1 MNETTDSN
9 RETADG
15 WLGQLNPRQREAVKY
30 GDGPL
35 LIIAGAGTGK
45 TRTLAYRVAW
55 LIRQGVPAD
64 RILLLTFT
72 RRAAQEM
79 LARAHSLT
87 RESTFKVWGGT
98 FHAVANRLLRVY
110 GSAVGLESGYT
121 VADEG
126 DSADLLGMIRVEL
139 GYNSKDKRFPRK
151 RTIRSIY
158 SRVVN
163 SREPLADVL
172 QQEYPWCAEAEKGLR
187 DIFRQYSQ
195 RKKERLVLDYDDLL
209 IFWKHVLDVPRA
221 RTQMAAQFDH
231 VLVDEYQDTNVIQAE
246 ILQGLRHENH
256 NITVVGDDAQS
267 IYRFRGAT
275 VQNIMQF
282 PEQFPGTKIVTL
294 EENYRSVQPILA
306 VANKV
311 MEQAQFKYTKNLW
324 SDRKSRQQPVLT
336 TCIDET
342 EQSQLVC
349 DEVLKHLEQGI
360 PLQQQAVLF
369 RAGHHSDALE
379 IELARRSIP
388 FHKYGGLKFVEAAH
402 VKDLLALLR
411 IIENPRD
418 DISWFRVFE
427 MLDGIGPKTARRIVN
442 HLREARS
449 GVESLR
455 EYKVPAAAV
464 ETFAELVEVL
474 TVIHRGGEKLPVAAQ
489 IERLRRYYEP
499 LLGRLYDNPVPR
511 ARDLEQLESISRRYK
526 TRQSFI
532 TDLTLDPPR
541 STAELAGPPHKDDDW
556 LVLSTMHS
564 AKGCEW
570 KAVYVIHAADGM
582 IPSDMST
589 GKDEEIEEERRLFY
603 VAVTRARDRLHVLF
617 PLRYYHR
624 KFRMGDAHIYA
635 QLTRFIPSSVAALF
649 RQQVV
654 RHGLVEPAPVDPD
667 VDLDVRSR
675 IDRLWD
681 G

>member
-1 MNETTDSN
+1 MAPPEDPCGKDDETGED
-9 RETADG
+9 DCPG
-15 WLGQLNPRQREAVKY
+15 CF
-30 GDGPL
+30 D
-35 LIIAGAGTGK
+35 
-45 TRTLAYRVAW
+45 
-55 LIRQGVPAD
+55 
-64 RILLLTFT
+64 
-72 RRAAQEM
+72 
-79 LARAHSLT
+79 
-87 RESTFKVWGGT
+87 
-98 FHAVANRLLRVY
+98 
-110 GSAVGLESGYT
+110 AVGMLW
-121 VADEG
+121 
-126 DSADLLGMIRVEL
+126 
-139 GYNSKDKRFPRK
+139 N
-151 RTIRSIY
+151 
-158 SRVVN
+158 
-163 SREPLADVL
+163 
-172 QQEYPWCAEAEKGLR
+172 
-187 DIFRQYSQ
+187 
-195 RKKERLVLDYDDLL
+195 
-209 IFWKHVLDVPRA
+209 
-221 RTQMAAQFDH
+221 
-231 VLVDEYQDTNVIQAE
+231 
-246 ILQGLRHENH
+246 LQGLRHENH

-455 EYKVPAAAV
+455 EYKVPAAA
-464 ETFAELVEVL
+464 
-474 TVIHRGGEKLPVAAQ
+474 
-489 IERLRRYYEP
+489 
-499 LLGRLYDNPVPR
+499 
-511 ARDLEQLESISRRYK
+511 SSSRIR
-526 TRQSFI
+526 T
-532 TDLTLDPPR
+532 T
-541 STAELAGPPHKDDDW
+541 
-556 LVLSTMHS
+556 
-564 AKGCEW
+564 
-570 KAVYVIHAADGM
+570 
-582 IPSDMST
+582 
-589 GKDEEIEEERRLFY
+589 
-603 VAVTRARDRLHVLF
+603 
-617 PLRYYHR
+617 
-624 KFRMGDAHIYA
+624 
-635 QLTRFIPSSVAALF
+635 SSV
-649 RQQVV
+649 
-654 RHGLVEPAPVDPD
+654 
-667 VDLDVRSR
+667 VRSPAASWQLR
-675 IDRLWD
+675 
-681 G
+681 